1 MPDLPSIPELLVERR
16 EFVLTATL
24 NRPEHKNALNG
35 AVIEGLAALCAHLNG
50 ESGVRALV
58 LRGAGGTFCAGGD
71 IKDFGRQLMTA
82 APAAGEADPLVAM
95 NRRFGSLLEAMDA
108 LPQVVVT
115 VVEGAAFAGALGLI
129 AVSDVALAASD
140 AKFSISETTLGLVP
154 AQIAPFL
161 ARKMGPAA
169 ARRLALTA
177 TRFDPAVAKEA
188 GLVSDIASPADLDAD
203 LLRILTDI
211 GRCEPKALDA
221 TKTIL
226 RRAAP
231 VDPALLDDA
240 AEAFAAS
247 LRGPGRE
254 GAAAFASKAS
264 PPWVKTP

>member
-1 MPDLPSIPELLVERR
+1 MPHLPTIPELLVERR
-16 EFVLTATL
+16 DFVVTATI

-35 AVIEGLAALCAHLNG
+35 AVIEGLAAACGHLV
-50 ESGVRALV
+50 EARDVRALV

-82 APAAGEADPLVAM
+82 EPAAGEADPLVAM
-95 NRRFGSLLEAMDA
+95 NRRFGSLLEALDA

-140 AKFSISETTLGLVP
+140 ARFSISETTLGLVP

-161 ARKMGPAA
+161 ARKMGSA

-177 TRFDPAVAKEA
+177 TRFDAAVARDA
-188 GLVSDIASPADLDAD
+188 GLVSDIAAPADLDAY

-211 GRCEPKALDA
+211 GRCEPKALAA
-221 TKTIL
+221 TKAIL
-226 RRAAP
+226 RHAAP
-231 VDPALLDDA
+231 IEPALLDEA

-247 LRGPGRE
+247 LRGAGRE
-254 GAAAFASKAS
+254 GAAAFAAKAS
-264 PPWVKTP
+264 PPWVKAL